1 MAAHLTGSAGLWGCF
16 ALVVLALL
24 SLDLGLFQRTPRDPS
39 PKEALAFTALYALLA
54 CVFGAGLTATL
65 GARRGAEFF
74 TAYVV
79 EQSLSVDNLFV
90 MMVVFAGL
98 GIARAHQRRVLVWGI
113 IGATV
118 LRGVLIFAGAAAV
131 ARFHVLGWLLGALLV
146 GCGVKLARAAIR
158 GDADDTPGGAP
169 RLAERAVALLAC
181 FLPITKRLHG
191 DRFTVVRGGVR
202 HATPLLVALVTIE
215 LADAIFAL
223 DSIPAV
229 LGVSN
234 DALVILTSNV
244 FAILGL
250 RAMYFAL
257 ADLLAR
263 LHYLK
268 HGLAAVLV
276 IVGAKMLVS
285 ALWVVPTWLS
295 LSLVVSALGAAAVA
309 SLVSVSVSV
318 RPPIQERN
326 DDHVARS

>member
-1 MAAHLTGSAGLWGCF
+1 MAAHLTGSAGLWGAF

-24 SLDLGLFQRTPRDPS
+24 ALDLGFFQKTPRDPS
-39 PKEALAFTALYALLA
+39 PKEALAWTGLYALLA

-98 GIARAHQRRVLVWGI
+98 GITRGQQRRVLVWGI
-113 IGATV
+113 LGATV

-131 ARFHVLGWLLGALLV
+131 ARFHVLGWILGVLLV
-146 GCGVKLARAAIR
+146 VCGLRLARTAVR
-158 GDADDTPGGAP
+158 GDRDEAHGGAP
-169 RLAERAVALLAC
+169 RLAERAVRLLGR
-181 FLPITKRLHG
+181 FLPITKGLHG
-191 DRFTVVRGGVR
+191 DRFTVMLAGVR

-215 LADAIFAL
+215 IADAVFAL

-229 LGVSN
+229 LGVSS
-234 DALVILTSNV
+234 DPLVILTSNV
-244 FAILGL
+244 FTILNL

-263 LHYLK
+263 LRYLK

-285 ALWVVPTWLS
+285 AFWVAPTWLS
-295 LSLVVSALGAAAVA
+295 LVLVASALGGAAIA
-309 SLVSVSVSV
+309 SLWA
-318 RPPIQERN
+318 RERKVE
-326 DDHVARS
+326 HAARS